1 MLCYILNRANFIVVA
16 SMWIIVYEFA
26 RMCTLLLALAQIIKV
41 HGLGDYDY
49 CYCYYYYYN
58 GVSLHNV
65 KIAAHCTSTGETCK
79 SAG

>member
-1 MLCYILNRANFIVVA
+1 MLYCILNRANIIVVA

-26 RMCTLLLALAQIIKV
+26 RMCTLLLALVQIIIV

-49 CYCYYYYYN
+49 CYCYYYN

-65 KIAAHCTSTGETCK
+65 KVANHCTSTGETCK